1 MGKEDDKVKLR
12 TIDEDREGSV
22 RVVRLN
28 QGTTEEVEEL
38 PTVRVGGK
46 VVPEARLEMATR
58 GELKTRSN
66 EPDIG
71 SLIERDGL
79 VEESEWLEGS
89 ASRIPWG
96 WVVLVGCVFVAGI
109 VWSLREVNRADG
121 YREDLMSEAA
131 GILEKEEMEEK
142 NAERVI
148 ERIESTVRSY
158 YDSRSVEELLRYV
171 RHPRR
176 VAPLMEKYYE
186 DTPLKAWRV
195 REIVSM
201 DPLTIDYRASFWM
214 VASRLENGE
223 QRQLLVETR
232 DDGEVKIDWETLVC
246 YQPMDWDKFAT
257 ARPEG
262 YEGDFRVY
270 AEKDHFFSHEFA
282 DSDVF
287 ASFRLTAL
295 DGEEILNGYAGL
307 QGDLGQRISALIE
320 ANGGQ
325 PTPMILRLKVPEAVR
340 SPRGVEIT
348 QLVRPRWLYVESPG
362 EADP

>member
-12 TIDEDREGSV
+12 TIDEDREESV

-38 PTVRVGGK
+38 PTLRVGGK
-46 VVPEARLEMATR
+46 VVPEARLAIATR

-79 VEESEWLEGS
+79 VDETEWSEGS
-89 ASRIPWG
+89 GGKMPWG

-109 VWSLREVNRADG
+109 VWSLMEVNRADSH
-121 YREDLMSEAA
+121 RVDLMSEAA

-142 NAERVI
+142 NAEQVI
-148 ERIESTVRSY
+148 ERIESTVRDY
-158 YDSRSVEELLRYV
+158 YDSRSVEELLQYV

-186 DTPLKAWRV
+186 DTPPKAWRV
-195 REIVSM
+195 QEIESM
-201 DPLTIDYRASFWM
+201 DPLTIDYRATFWM
-214 VASRLENGE
+214 VVSLLENGE
-223 QRQLLVETR
+223 RSQLLVETGN
-232 DDGEVKIDWETLVC
+232 DGEVKIDWETLVC
-246 YQPMDWDKFAT
+246 YQPMDWDQFAT

-270 AEKDHFFSHEFA
+270 VEKDHFFSHEFA
-282 DSDVF
+282 DSDAY
-287 ASFRLTAL
+287 ASFRLTAI
-295 DGEEILNGYAGL
+295 DGEQVLNGYAGL
-307 QGDLGQRISALIE
+307 QSDLGKKISELIE
-320 ANGGQ
+320 GNGGQ

-348 QLVRPRWLYVESPG
+348 RLVCPRWLYVESPG
-362 EADP
+362 EAEP

>member
-12 TIDEDREGSV
+12 TIDEDREESV
-22 RVVRLN
+22 RIVRLN

-46 VVPEARLEMATR
+46 VVPEVRLEMATR

-71 SLIERDGL
+71 SLIERDEL

-89 ASRIPWG
+89 ASKMPWG
-96 WVVLVGCVFVAGI
+96 WVVLVGCIFMAGI
-109 VWSLREVNRADG
+109 IWSLREVNRADSH
-121 YREDLMSEAA
+121 REDLMSEAA
-131 GILEKEEMEEK
+131 GILEKEKVEEK
-142 NAERVI
+142 HAERAI
-148 ERIESTVRSY
+148 ARIESTVRSY
-158 YDSRSVEELLRYV
+158 YDSRSVEELLQYV
-171 RHPRR
+171 RHPKR
-176 VAPLMEKYYE
+176 VAPLMEKFYE
-186 DTPLKAWRV
+186 ETPPKAWRV
-195 REIVSM
+195 QEIVSM

-214 VASRLENGE
+214 VASLLENGE

-246 YQPMDWDKFAT
+246 YQPMDWDEFAT

-270 AEKDHFFSHEFA
+270 VEKDHFFSHEFA
-282 DSDVF
+282 DSEVF
-287 ASFRLTAL
+287 VSFRLTAL
-295 DGEEILNGYAGL
+295 DGEEVLYGYAELQTDLGKKITELIDLNGGH
-307 QGDLGQRISALIE
+307 
-320 ANGGQ
+320 
-325 PTPMILRLKVPEAVR
+325 PTPMILRLKVPVSVR

-348 QLVRPRWLYVESPG
+348 RLDCPRWLYVENPG